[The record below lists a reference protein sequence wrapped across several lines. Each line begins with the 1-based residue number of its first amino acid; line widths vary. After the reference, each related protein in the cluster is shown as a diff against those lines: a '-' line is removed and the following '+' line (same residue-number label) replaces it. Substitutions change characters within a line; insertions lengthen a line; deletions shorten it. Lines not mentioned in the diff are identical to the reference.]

1 MPFYCQNSGGTES
14 IGEEQRRRV
23 IQIDSR
29 PGWSGGA
36 NWWGAAFDP
45 ETGRLYVPSWA
56 HFSFVVLE
64 AGDPANSDLLADDPA
79 AGYKLHSNLPGPQGL
94 PLSAK
99 PPYAVQIAAL
109 TRRCRRLPEARRR
122 DRFGTTVERAELK
135 DEFGGDGRQRDHE
148 ARAGAHRRPAP
159 RHGRLSGAP
168 LGNYVG
174 RASAARSLT
183 KNAKSFALQNR
194 PGRRIESKRRL
205 RPARLRAERRAT
217 RRTIRPQ
224 VSNLPG
230 PQGLPL
236 FKPPYERSER
246 RREAVER
253 AARRRPPRPR
263 GAARRSSA
271 RQLRR
276 AAARC

>member
-64 AGDPANSDLLADDPA
+64 AGDPANSDL
-79 AGYKLHSNLPGPQGL
+79 
-94 PLSAK
+94 
-99 PPYAVQIAAL
+99 
-109 TRRCRRLPEARRR
+109 
-122 DRFGTTVERAELK
+122 
-135 DEFGGDGRQRDHE
+135 
-148 ARAGAHRRPAP
+148 
-159 RHGRLSGAP
+159 
-168 LGNYVG
+168 
-174 RASAARSLT
+174 
-183 KNAKSFALQNR
+183 
-194 PGRRIESKRRL
+194 
-205 RPARLRAERRAT
+205 
-217 RRTIRPQ
+217 TIRPQ

-236 FKPPYERSER
+236 FKPPYSQLAALDLNAGEKLWSVPLGDGPRDH
-246 RREAVER
+246 EALRGMDLPPLGNYEKSGGPLLTKTLLFIGQGIESKRLR
-253 AARRRPPRPR
+253 AFEKDTGYELFEMELPA
-263 GAARRSSA
+263 RSSSA
-271 RQLRR
+271 PISYLADGRQYIVLAVGGGADREQLV
-276 AAARC
+276 ALALP